1 MTQNCCLRSAE
12 QSIYSLQPLLSAVV
26 IQTLC
31 KSGPVTR
38 IAIDLD
44 GVIWRGTELIAG
56 SDAAIH
62 ALVEAGHDVVFCT
75 NHAQSPAMK
84 LAALSEFGMNGLAV
98 VTAAQAA
105 AACCTPEQTVLI
117 LGDQSLSEVF
127 RAAGI
132 AAVNVDDLP
141 ADGPAPRVDMVV
153 VGAYSVWDRSRI
165 ALAADAIRSGASFLA
180 TNDDSTFPASSP
192 IGPRILPG
200 NGSLIAAI
208 AAATGVKAQVAGKPH
223 SAMAQVLFEH
233 FGGIDIVVGDKPETD
248 GELATRMGAEFALV
262 LSGVTAEADLPVQPS
277 PTYVGAN
284 LAQIV
289 EMILAEDA
297 NLPRRGG
304 LPR

>member
-1 MTQNCCLRSAE
+1 M
-12 QSIYSLQPLLSAVV
+12 

-223 SAMAQVLFEH
+223 SAMAQVLFEY